1 VTPPPTATG
10 RLLGFEAATDT
21 RSPMYG
27 DSSVDVDRWF
37 ALAWPMAL
45 LFHLGGNS
53 QHLSAL
59 VHGEP
64 SSVALGQLAMVVAA
78 AMVMVGRRRRSV
90 VALAVI
96 HLAVTVDKLP
106 VIGNHEL
113 ILALVS
119 LVVVVAVL
127 VSRPRAGR
135 WSWLETAVPGLRW
148 LFLVSYGS
156 IAFSKLN
163 TGFLDLGAS
172 CATLFGDEMGRWLGL
187 TVSDHTALAALAVYG
202 TVIIELLVPIL
213 VLIPRTRFYGV
224 LLGLGFHGFL
234 ALDPTSHVFD
244 FTSTLTPLLL
254 LFAPVPLRVELSRLH
269 RSLGSAVAP
278 RSFLGWMAVTVA
290 VHLLILRGGLAPWLV
305 PYPLWLAVTVTLG
318 WWFVRHRPP
327 TPGVAAALGRPSWVV
342 LVVVALAALNG
353 AAPYLELKTAT
364 GFNMYSNL
372 HTSQGRSNHLLVPAT
387 VPLRRVDLVTV
398 QAPDDHDLAYYAEP
412 DLALPRENLERA
424 LGVVL
429 EPETETSIQWSAPA
443 GQDPLDRLTLV
454 DTATGRRLVTTGFL
468 NDRSWPH
475 RAMGWMAHKFALRR
489 TVVTSEPRAC
499 LRSWGPAY

>member
-1 VTPPPTATG
+1 M
-10 RLLGFEAATDT
+10 LGDPSAA
-21 RSPMYG
+21 
-27 DSSVDVDRWF
+27 VDRWF

-59 VHGEP
+59 VNGEP
-64 SSVALGQLAMVVAA
+64 GSVALGQLAMVVAA
-78 AMVMVGRRRRSV
+78 AMVMVRRCRRSV
-90 VALAVI
+90 AALAVI

-113 ILALVS
+113 ILALAS
-119 LVVVVAVL
+119 LVVVVAVF
-127 VSRPRAGR
+127 VSRSRSGQ
-135 WSWLETAVPGLRW
+135 WGWLDAAVPGLRW

-187 TVSDHTALAALAVYG
+187 SVTDHTALAALAVYG

-213 VLIPRTRFYGV
+213 LLIRRTRFYGV

-254 LFAPVPLRVELSRLH
+254 LFAPVPLRVGLSRLH
-269 RSLGSAVAP
+269 RSLGSMVAP
-278 RSFLGWMAVTVA
+278 RSFLGWMAVTA
-290 VHLLILRGGLAPWLV
+290 ATHLLILRIGLAPWLV
-305 PYPLWLAVTVTLG
+305 PYPLWLAITVTLG
-318 WWFVRHRPP
+318 WWLLRHRPV
-327 TPGVAAALGRPSWVV
+327 TPGDPAALGHPARVV

-387 VPLRRVDLVTV
+387 VPLRGLDLVTV

-412 DLALPRENLERA
+412 DLAVPRENLERA

-429 EPETETSIQWSAPA
+429 EPETETPAQWSATAHP
-443 GQDPLDRLTLV
+443 DPLDRLTLV
-454 DTATGRRLVTTGFL
+454 DTATGQPLVATGFL
-468 NDRSWPH
+468 NNRSWPR

>member
-10 RLLGFEAATDT
+10 QPLGFEPTTDT
-21 RSPMYG
+21 RSPING
-27 DSSVDVDRWF
+27 DSGVHVDRWF

-59 VHGEP
+59 VNGEP

-90 VALAVI
+90 GALGVI

-127 VSRPRAGR
+127 VSRPRAGQ
-135 WSWLETAVPGLRW
+135 WAWLDAAVSGLRW

-187 TVSDHTALAALAVYG
+187 SVSDHTALAALAVYG

-213 VLIPRTRFYGV
+213 LLIPRTRFYGV

-254 LFAPVPLRVELSRLH
+254 LFAPVRLRGELSRLH

-290 VHLLILRGGLAPWLV
+290 THLLILRLGLAPWLV
-305 PYPLWLAVTVTLG
+305 PYPLWLALTVTLG
-318 WWFVRHRPP
+318 WWLVRHRPP
-327 TPGVAAALGRPSWVV
+327 TPGDTAALGRPARLV

-372 HTSQGRSNHLLVPAT
+372 HTSQGRSNHLLIPAT
-387 VPLRRVDLVTV
+387 VPLRGLDLVTV

-429 EPETETSIQWSAPA
+429 EPGTETSAQWSAPA
-443 GQDPLDRLTLV
+443 GQDPLDRLALV
-454 DTATGRRLVTTGFL
+454 DIATGQRLVANGFL
-468 NDRSWPH
+468 DDRSWPH
-475 RAMGWMAHKFALRR
+475 RARGWMAHKFALRR